1 MTSKEVRNQL
11 IIQKEYSDEELPTEE
26 TIRKRLNE
34 LGYSLKKVEKVKPK
48 KKFQKQMKSLII

>member
-11 IIQKEYSDEELPTEE
+11 IVQNGYSDEELPTEE

-34 LGYSLKKVEKVKPK
+34 LGYSLKKITKVKPK
-48 KKFQKQMKSLII
+48 KNFKNR